1 MNFSSHTSL
10 IPITLWETKSYRASF
25 CVLHEIEQHS
35 NFQSLESPSSVNN
48 MWTALVYASFH
59 VASCISSALSRTTF
73 DPSCYTNLFIPI
85 IVRASFAHL
94 KKNDNSLSL
103 HQFAIQNWERQT
115 LQVQLQHQTQ
125 RTELILFLSTTLCS
139 TKYDLQLPSLM
150 MFFLKRHIYGQCLQS
165 KKKIMRGFTEV
176 YVRTIGST
184 RV

>member
-1 MNFSSHTSL
+1 MKGVLILVNQRIIIKSYNRMNFSSHTSL

-125 RTELILFLSTTLCS
+125 RNWIDPVFVHHSLFDQIRFTAPVTH
-139 TKYDLQLPSLM
+139 DV
-150 MFFLKRHIYGQCLQS
+150 FFLKETYIWT
-165 KKKIMRGFTEV
+165 MFAE
-176 YVRTIGST
+176 
-184 RV
+184 